1 MISRGEI
8 WWGDL
13 GLPHGSAPAFRRP
26 ILVIS
31 GDRYNASRLG
41 TVVVAAMTT
50 NPRHAAFP
58 GNVAIPAELSGL
70 DETSVVNVTQLATVD
85 RRVLEARLGALPTW
99 VMSQVDDGL
108 RRALSL

>member
-31 GDRYNASRLG
+31 GDRYNASRLE
-41 TVVVAAMTT
+41 TVVVAALIT
-50 NPRHAAFP
+50 NPRHTAF
-58 GNVAIPAELSGL
+58 
-70 DETSVVNVTQLATVD
+70 
-85 RRVLEARLGALPTW
+85 
-99 VMSQVDDGL
+99 
-108 RRALSL
+108 

>member
-8 WWGDL
+8 WGGDL

-26 ILVIS
+26 VLIIS
-31 GDRYNASRLG
+31 GDRYNASRLE
-41 TVVVAAMTT
+41 TVVVAALTA

-70 DETSVVNVTQLATVD
+70 GEASVVNVTQLATVD
-85 RRVLEARLGALPTW
+85 RRALDTRVGALPTW
-99 VMSQVDDGL
+99 LMSHVDDGL
-108 RRALSL
+108 RRALGL